1 MNVTILDYV
10 KVLWRRKWLISFC
23 FFFAAVI
30 GYGVSFFIEP
40 EYHSEVV
47 IVLQEDIAKKGLTRE
62 FFAMGL
68 LGLETRTGTEIAI
81 IESDACL
88 GKVVKDLQLFID
100 RRDVPRDTTGHQ
112 IIGDIYINE
121 TLAYGTYKIE
131 FVDDSGN
138 YEVLTKTGSHV
149 GSGKCGDWFR
159 GGGMAFLI
167 APIEV
172 PRKGTG
178 FKIKIDDPIK
188 YTPYYVDTKLKIT
201 IESDNILVISPRYY
215 DPVKTKQI
223 AERIVAEYLY
233 QRQEYGRSVAKE
245 ISQLIKRR
253 MNHILMER
261 KKAEDELIRYQ
272 QEYGVIYTDDPGPL
286 IEPIMVLKNDAVIA
300 GVQRDTLRLYI
311 RELEKTGDAD
321 VSYID
326 SMTIAGII
334 PPDSSLIE
342 LQRNINAEEAT
353 LSNLRTSY
361 TDKHPMV
368 IEQEENVRRL
378 KADLLKNT
386 VNALED
392 AITSIN
398 NRVMLLEGNYN
409 ERYQDVPPKQME
421 AARLARK
428 IYEADTIYAT
438 LAAEYEQHKVE
449 EVTEDSKQRYIR
461 VITEPTIPERPNKPR
476 KRMNALVSG
485 VFGAFLGVVFAFVLQ
500 ALDLTPLLAK
510 IPGFARFKS
519 LLARTKGM
527 LRR

>member
-1 MNVTILDYV
+1 MNVTILDYI
-10 KVLWRRKWLISFC
+10 KVVWGRKWLIAFC
-23 FFFAAVI
+23 FFIAAVL
-30 GYGVSFFIEP
+30 GYAVSFLIEP

-47 IVLQEDIAKKGLTRE
+47 IVLQEDLAKKSLAKE
-62 FFAMGL
+62 VFAMGF

-88 GKVVKDLQLFID
+88 GKVVRDLQLFID
-100 RRDVPRDTTGHQ
+100 RRDVPRDSTGHQ
-112 IIGDIYINE
+112 IIGDIYINDA
-121 TLAYGTYKIE
+121 LSYGTYKIE
-131 FVDDSGN
+131 FVDGSGN
-138 YEVLTKTGSHV
+138 YKVVTKDGRYV
-149 GSGKCGDWFR
+149 GSGECGDWFR

-167 APIEV
+167 APMEL

-178 FKIKIDDPIK
+178 FEIKIDDPIT
-188 YTPYYVDTKLKIT
+188 YTPYYVSSKLQIT
-201 IESDNILVISPRYY
+201 IESDNILVIKPRYY

-223 AERIVAEYLY
+223 ADRIVAEYLY

-261 KKAEDELIRYQ
+261 KKTEDDLIRYQ
-272 QEYGVIYTDDPGPL
+272 QEYGVIYTEDPGPL
-286 IEPIMVLKNDAVIA
+286 IEPIMILKNEAAIA
-300 GVQRDTLRLYI
+300 EVQRDTLRLYT
-311 RELEKTGDAD
+311 RELEETGDTD

-334 PPDSSLIE
+334 PSDSSLIE
-342 LQRNINAEEAT
+342 LQRNVNTEEAT
-353 LSNLRTSY
+353 LSNLRASY

-368 IEQEENVRRL
+368 IEQEEKIRRL

-392 AITSIN
+392 AINGIN
-398 NRVMLLEGNYN
+398 NRVALLEANYN

-428 IYEADTIYAT
+428 IYEADTVYAT
-438 LAAEYEQHKVE
+438 LAAEYEQRKVD

-461 VITEPTIPERPNKPR
+461 VITEPTIPERPDKPR
-476 KRMNALVSG
+476 KKMNALVSG
-485 VFGAFLGVVFAFVLQ
+485 VFGAFLGVVFAFILH
-500 ALDLTPLLAK
+500 ALDITPILAK
-510 IPGFARFKS
+510 IPGFTKFQS
-519 LLARTKGM
+519 LLTRAKGM